1 MSLTEKVTLKIEGM
15 HCASC
20 VQNIERGVA
29 RLEGVAESRVNL
41 ATASAVVTFKKSV
54 IDEKNIIDQ
63 ISRLG
68 YRASIGTP
76 DLLLTNEKEM
86 ESARQRF
93 ILALI
98 LTLPLMALAMW
109 PMLFGSRMIESR
121 IDGLM
126 QGILAA
132 AVIFVAGRSILYD
145 AWKQALHFHA
155 NMNTLIALGTLTAFG
170 WSAYLFQKAS
180 GNIADPYFFDSAA
193 MIITL
198 ILLGRFLEARSRG
211 QAGEA
216 IQALLRLRPSHTL
229 AIINEVEVEIE
240 VAMVKPGMILLVKPG
255 ERIPADGVIV
265 EGRPVVDES
274 MLTGESVPVEKEK
287 GDEVIGGSLN
297 NNSPFKILVSRT
309 GEDSFLAQIIR
320 LVTEAQEKKAPV
332 QSLADRVA
340 AVFVPTV
347 MILALLTLAGWYLLA
362 PESPMLIK
370 SVISVL
376 IIACP
381 CALGLATPT
390 AILAGTGR
398 AAREGIII
406 RGGDVLEN
414 ISHIDTVIFDKTGTL
429 TYGQMEVA
437 EIKSFSRL
445 SQKEL
450 LQLAV
455 SVESQSEHPVARA
468 IMRYMAIA
476 PVNPRKMSD
485 IQAMPGFGMKAVLEG
500 RPVVIGNKALMEA
513 DNVDLGPS
521 LEESEKEM
529 EQGRTVVFIAM
540 DNLVLG
546 LISLTDRL
554 RGDALE
560 VIRKLKAA
568 GKHLIMLSGDNR
580 KTAEGVARSLEL
592 DNFEAEIKPDQKK
605 VIVESFRKAGYNV
618 AMVGDGINDAPAL
631 AMANVGVAIGSGTD
645 IAIETAG
652 VILVSSDLIDIIK
665 MFDIAS
671 YSLKIIKQN
680 LFWAFIYNILAI
692 PIAAGLFYPLFGLT
706 LTPIMAAIA
715 MSFSSVFVV
724 TNSLRLNRLDLNRF

>member
-1 MSLTEKVTLKIEGM
+1 MEKVTLKIEGM

-20 VQNIERGVA
+20 VQNIERGVD

-41 ATASAVVTFKKSV
+41 ATASAVVTFRKSV
-54 IDEKNIIDQ
+54 VDEKKIIEQ
-63 ISRLG
+63 ISQMG
-68 YRASIGTP
+68 YRATIGTP
-76 DLLLTNEKEM
+76 DLLIANEKEI
-86 ESARQRF
+86 ELARQRF
-93 ILALI
+93 ILALV

-109 PMLFGSRMIESR
+109 PMLFGVRLIESWT
-121 IDGLM
+121 DGLV
-126 QGILAA
+126 QGIFAA
-132 AVIFVAGRSILYD
+132 VVIFVAGRSILFD
-145 AWKQALHFHA
+145 TWKQALHLHA
-155 NMNTLIALGTLTAFG
+155 NMNTLIAMGTLTAFG
-170 WSAYLFQKAS
+170 WSAYLFRKALD
-180 GNIADPYFFDSAA
+180 GIAEPYFFDSAA

-198 ILLGRFLEARSRG
+198 ILLGRFLEARSKG

-216 IQALLRLRPSHTL
+216 IQALLQLRPSQTT
-229 AIINEVEVEIE
+229 AIINEVEMEIE
-240 VAMVKPGMILLVKPG
+240 VAMVKPGMLLLVKPG

-265 EGRPVVDES
+265 EGRPVIDES

-297 NNSPFKILVSRT
+297 NNSPFKIQVTRT
-309 GEDSFLAQIIR
+309 GEESFLAQIIR

-332 QSLADRVA
+332 QNLADRVA
-340 AVFVPTV
+340 AVFVPAV
-347 MILALLTLAGWYLLA
+347 MILALLTLAGWYWLD

-414 ISHIDTVIFDKTGTL
+414 ISHVDTVVFDKTGTL
-429 TYGQMEVA
+429 TFGQMEVA

-468 IMRYMAIA
+468 IMKHMAIA

-485 IQAMPGFGMKAVLEG
+485 FQAMPGFGMKAVLEG
-500 RPVVIGNKALMEA
+500 RPAVIGNKALMDAE
-513 DNVDLGPS
+513 NVDLGPS

-546 LISLTDRL
+546 IISLTDRL

-560 VIRKLKAA
+560 VIRKLKKS
-568 GKHLIMLSGDNR
+568 GKQMTMISGDNR

-605 VIVESFRKAGYNV
+605 VIIESFRKAGYNV

-645 IAIETAG
+645 IAIETAD

-680 LFWAFIYNILAI
+680 LFWAFIYNILAM
-692 PIAAGLFYPLFGLT
+692 PIAAGLFYPMFGFT
-706 LTPIMAAIA
+706 LTPIMAALA

-724 TNSLRLNRLDLNRF
+724 TNSLRLNRMDLN